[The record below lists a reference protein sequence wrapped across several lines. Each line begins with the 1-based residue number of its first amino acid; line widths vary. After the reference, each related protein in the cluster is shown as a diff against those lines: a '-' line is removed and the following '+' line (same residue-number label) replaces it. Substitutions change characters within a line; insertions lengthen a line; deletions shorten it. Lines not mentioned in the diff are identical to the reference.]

1 MSHFPCFNF
10 GISRTQPP
18 SLSVGESDCNAT
30 VDSLIFLQFHLPY
43 HDRKVSQKATESI
56 LERLKF
62 KNLLGGMP
70 PDPPSH
76 CMFCRARI
84 ALGPPSENKEPP
96 PPLQACIFSPCATF
110 CSRKSITYSVHVR
123 LSAITY
129 HIRNCSLQLH
139 SLLCSVPGKQIAG
152 HATTSD
158 LKHEGGH
165 AEAHSV

>member
-18 SLSVGESDCNAT
+18 SLSVSESDCNAT

-62 KNLLGGMP
+62 KNLLEGMP

-76 CMFCRARI
+76 CMFCCARI
-84 ALGPPSENKEPP
+84 ALGPPSENKDPP
-96 PPLQACIFSPCATF
+96 PPPPPH
-110 CSRKSITYSVHVR
+110 SRPAYSVHVQ
-123 LSAITY
+123 LSAAGSLS
-129 HIRNCSLQLH
+129 HIQSMCDFLQLH
-139 SLLCSVPGKQIAG
+139 I
-152 HATTSD
+152 T
-158 LKHEGGH
+158 
-165 AEAHSV
+165 

>member
-10 GISRTQPP
+10 GIRRTQPP
-18 SLSVGESDCNAT
+18 SLSVGESDCTAT

-76 CMFCRARI
+76 CTFCRARI
-84 ALGPPSENKEPP
+84 ALSPPTENKEPP
-96 PPLQACIFSPCATF
+96 HSRIRLRAWCGNVTSYRDCWRTEWRTPLTIRTTNILHKHHPP
-110 CSRKSITYSVHVR
+110 
-123 LSAITY
+123 
-129 HIRNCSLQLH
+129 
-139 SLLCSVPGKQIAG
+139 
-152 HATTSD
+152 
-158 LKHEGGH
+158 
-165 AEAHSV
+165 